1 METSSLSLR
10 DRCHVNTNSEID
22 RFVGI
27 KVDSEN
33 VKVHFPIGYHLPT
46 SDNEIRKHIIHLVQ
60 VLSEFSVLQHE
71 NIHAQKNQTLKSVLF
86 PVNSYLEIMSNYIE
100 QRSYYTEKIPTYKTS
115 NRGLVDWGKT
125 FRNQKL
131 LLQSD
136 NSPIYLNQTVRESRL
151 NERNLITQIH
161 KYCVYQSFLKLGW
174 LFTDYLPPKPDFPI
188 DKKRFIIELNNKL
201 NKTYNDKDKKLFISM
216 ISLLTYIDKE
226 TTEKVLYY
234 GTSNFE
240 YIWEKLINRIFGIKN
255 KDAFFPK
262 ATWKIRGR
270 REKNFEALRPDTIMI
285 FDNKYFVLDA
295 KYYKFGL
302 TGETLHLPEGKSIHK
317 QITYGEFIFSNKKF
331 SDINGNRPIVYNAFL
346 LPYNSKENIFGFNN
360 LFENFGEGTGEWKG
374 QNHTYSKVQG
384 IFVDINYIIH
394 NYIGDHSK
402 KIKELA
408 ETIEDYFNKNE

>member
-1 METSSLSLR
+1 M
-10 DRCHVNTNSEID
+10 
-22 RFVGI
+22 
-27 KVDSEN
+27 
-33 VKVHFPIGYHLPT
+33 
-46 SDNEIRKHIIHLVQ
+46 
-60 VLSEFSVLQHE
+60 
-71 NIHAQKNQTLKSVLF
+71 
-86 PVNSYLEIMSNYIE
+86 
-100 QRSYYTEKIPTYKTS
+100 
-115 NRGLVDWGKT
+115 
-125 FRNQKL
+125 
-131 LLQSD
+131 QSD

-302 TGETLHLPEGKSIHK
+302 TGETLHP
-317 QITYGEFIFSNKKF
+317 
-331 SDINGNRPIVYNAFL
+331 
-346 LPYNSKENIFGFNN
+346 
-360 LFENFGEGTGEWKG
+360 
-374 QNHTYSKVQG
+374 
-384 IFVDINYIIH
+384 
-394 NYIGDHSK
+394 
-402 KIKELA
+402 
-408 ETIEDYFNKNE
+408 